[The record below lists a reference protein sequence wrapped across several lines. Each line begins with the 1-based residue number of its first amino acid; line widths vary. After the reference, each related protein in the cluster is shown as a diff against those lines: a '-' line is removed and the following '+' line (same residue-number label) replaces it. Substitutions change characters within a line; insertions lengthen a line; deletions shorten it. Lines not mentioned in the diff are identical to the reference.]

1 VRSTSL
7 FAFDVCERSMTR
19 VNRSFST
26 KTNATTLSSSPL
38 PVAIGRIIA
47 AKRLL
52 QKAQQIFAVQFN
64 IDGKKAICLL
74 NGLLPEKGPQDAPRP
89 PECKCGGVLVD
100 QLPIL

>member
-1 VRSTSL
+1 
-7 FAFDVCERSMTR
+7 MTR